1 MLDWLLG
8 NNKKKK
14 KTTSKST
21 GAKKASPQKTSKAP
35 AARKTNGIAQTM
47 DLPEEMRYI
56 DLKTIRKIMHSIIQ
70 TYKMIEYNNKKDSD
84 LSAKEW
90 HSWQV
95 GIMFKLYQSGDRVFI
110 GKEDRGRIFPKAVID
125 GGEAA
130 AERIV
135 ENFAQK
141 YSTKVNLR
149 ANKDTLSSQFD
160 WSAREVGYLLYLITE
175 E

>member
-1 MLDWLLG
+1 MLDWLFG

-14 KTTSKST
+14 KKLTGSKKSSGTTS
-21 GAKKASPQKTSKAP
+21 ASKNTAP
-35 AARKTNGIAQTM
+35 ARKMSGVAQTM

-56 DLKTIRKIMHSIIQ
+56 DLKTIRKIMHSIVQ
-70 TYKMIEYNNKKDSD
+70 TYKALGYNNKNDSD

-95 GIMFKLYQSGDRVFI
+95 GIMFKLYQSGDRLFI
-110 GKEDRGRIFPKAVID
+110 GKDDRNSMFPKSIVD

-135 ENFAQK
+135 ENLAQK
-141 YSTKVNLR
+141 YNMKVNLK
-149 ANKDTLSSQFD
+149 ANKDALSRDFS
-160 WSAREVGYLLYLITE
+160 WTAREVSALIYLTTE

>member
-1 MLDWLLG
+1 MLNWLFG

-14 KTTSKST
+14 KTSQST
-21 GAKKASPQKTSKAP
+21 GAKNATTAKNSKIP
-35 AARKTNGIAQTM
+35 AARKMNGIAQTM
-47 DLPEEMRYI
+47 GLPEEMRYI
-56 DLKTIRKIMHSIIQ
+56 DLKTVRKIMHSVIQ
-70 TYKMIEYNNKKDSD
+70 TYKMLEYNNKKDSD
-84 LSAKEW
+84 LGVKEW

-110 GKEDRGRIFPKAVID
+110 GTEDRSKIFPKAVID
-125 GGEAA
+125 GGESA

-135 ENFAQK
+135 DNFAQK
-141 YSTKVNLR
+141 YSTKINLK
-149 ANKDTLSSQFD
+149 ANKDTLSSQFE